1 MIRHSAAA
9 LTALVVVLLLWAPLP
24 FGGVTTWAEAS
35 LEILAF
41 CALALAMAAIDRPGD
56 LRHVAWPAAAV
67 AAVACWGFLQALPAP
82 EGLVSFLSPAHA
94 RLHDQAAALTAATAA
109 AGVPDRADAA
119 GSPGSTSA
127 ATAGPARFTVAPQA
141 TRAAAFSWLAVAA
154 CLVAGGVVGRRRY
167 RRRWLA
173 GAVLLGAILQVF
185 YGARAANAGETTLW
199 GIEVPITAARLRG
212 TFFNPNH
219 LAMYL
224 EIALALAFAW
234 GWWALRRARAEL
246 AIDRRVLSLAPPA
259 MLWLTI
265 FAGVTFTGSRGGLA
279 AVLAGLIVQGMLLAT
294 VQRRWAPAILG
305 AAVAAAGIAAALA
318 LGLQSGP
325 ARMLSTLPFDVSF
338 GARRQA
344 WAATM
349 ELWRRFPL
357 TGSGLGTFR
366 DAFPLVQPAGLEGTW
381 WHAHS
386 GPLELLATTGLVG
399 PILVVAGL
407 VALLL
412 RLFAVLRDGRRSED
426 RAAGLAALGAIA
438 AVGVHECF
446 DFGLTMPANALT
458 LAVLAGAAASARLV
472 AAVPAGPFHRQQ
484 VDGAGQQGAAA
495 DAFDLDHVQ
504 PRRQWS
510 VQRKRRPGDGRKGP

>member
-9 LTALVVVLLLWAPLP
+9 LTAVVVVLLFWAPLP

-41 CALALAMAAIDRPGD
+41 CALALAMAAMDRPGD

-67 AAVACWGFLQALPAP
+67 AGVACLGVLQALPWPAD
-82 EGLVSFLSPAHA
+82 LVSFLSPGHT
-94 RLHDQAAALTAATAA
+94 RLHDQAAALAGAA
-109 AGVPDRADAA
+109 A
-119 GSPGSTSA
+119 
-127 ATAGPARFTVAPQA
+127 AGPARFTLAPEA
-141 TRAAAFSWLAVAA
+141 TRAAALSWLAVAA
-154 CLVAGGVVGRRRY
+154 CLVAGGVAGRRRY

-173 GAVLLGAILQVF
+173 GAVLLGALVQVF

-199 GIEVPITAARLRG
+199 GIEVPISAARLRG

-234 GWWALRRARAEL
+234 GWWAMRRARAEL

-259 MLWLTI
+259 MVWLTL
-265 FAGVTFTGSRGGLA
+265 FAGVVFTASRGGQV
-279 AVLAGLIVQGMLLAT
+279 AVLAGLLVQGMLLAT
-294 VQRRWAPAILG
+294 LQRRWAPAILG

-325 ARMLSTLPFDVSF
+325 ARMLSTLPFDVSV

-344 WAATM
+344 WAATLA
-349 ELWRRFPL
+349 LWRRFPL

-366 DAFPLVQPAGLEGTW
+366 DAFTLVQPAGLEGTW

-386 GPLELLATTGLVG
+386 GPLELLATTGLIG
-399 PILVVAGL
+399 PILVGAGL

-412 RLFAVLRDGRRSED
+412 RLFAVLRGGRRSED

-458 LAVLAGAAASARLV
+458 LAVLAGAAASARL
-472 AAVPAGPFHRQQ
+472 AAAAPASPFGRQQ
-484 VDGAGQQGAAA
+484 ADGAGKEGAAA
-495 DAFDLDHVQ
+495 DALDLEKVNA
-504 PRRQWS
+504 RRQRR
-510 VQRKRRPGDGRKGP
+510 VQRQRRPGGGREGP

>member
-1 MIRHSAAA
+1 MIRHSAVA
-9 LTALVVVLLLWAPLP
+9 LTALLAVLLFWAPLP

-41 CALALAMAAIDRPGD
+41 CALALAMAAMDRPAD

-67 AAVACWGFLQALPAP
+67 AGVACLGFLQTLPWP
-82 EGLVSFLSPAHA
+82 EGLVSFLSPGHA
-94 RLHDQAAALTAATAA
+94 RLHDQAVALAGAA
-109 AGVPDRADAA
+109 A
-119 GSPGSTSA
+119 
-127 ATAGPARFTVAPQA
+127 AGPARLTLAPQA
-141 TRAAAFSWLAVAA
+141 TCAAAFTWLAVAA
-154 CLVAGGVVGRRRY
+154 CLVAGGVAGRRRF

-173 GAVLLGAILQVF
+173 GAVLLGAVVQVF

-199 GIEVPITAARLRG
+199 GIEVPISAARLRG

-234 GWWALRRARAEL
+234 GWWAVRRARAEL

-259 MLWLTI
+259 MVWLTL
-265 FAGVTFTGSRGGLA
+265 FAGVAFTGSRGGLM
-279 AVLAGLIVQGMLLAT
+279 AVLAGLVVQGMLLAT
-294 VQRRWAPAILG
+294 VQRRWAPAVLG
-305 AAVAAAGIAAALA
+305 AAVAAAGIAAVLA

-344 WAATM
+344 WAATLA
-349 ELWRRFPL
+349 LWRSFPI

-366 DAFPLVQPAGLEGTW
+366 DAFTLVQPAGLDGTW

-386 GPLELLATTGLVG
+386 GPLELLATTGLIGPLLVG
-399 PILVVAGL
+399 AGL
-407 VALLL
+407 AALLL
-412 RLFAVLRDGRRSED
+412 RLLAVLRGGRRSED

-438 AVGVHECF
+438 AVAVHECF

-458 LAVLAGAAASARLV
+458 LAVLAGAAASARLAS
-472 AAVPAGPFHRQQ
+472 AAPPRPFGRRQ
-484 VDGAGQQGAAA
+484 VDGAGQQGAGA
-495 DAFDLDHVQ
+495 DALDLEQVKPRAQRNVQ
-504 PRRQWS
+504 HES
-510 VQRKRRPGDGRKGP
+510 GPGGGRKGP